1 MNRSII
7 TKEDVAMM
15 SKINKDIIFWFGL
28 IFLGIFT
35 GATLMFRDVY
45 QGFGSV
51 TFGVVPDFTLTDQL
65 GNSVTQDDFSNQ
77 VWVGSFLSTNC
88 KNDKSCKDLLEMT
101 ASIHQQ
107 IKDDP
112 KTRMV
117 SLISHADIFS
127 NKSIISTLDVQ
138 HDHWKFLNGDPQLI
152 NILATRCLQKKLPI
166 GGYDTRLFLV
176 DQNGIIRGY
185 YQADRLEEVKKLVK
199 DIKTL
204 V

>member
-1 MNRSII
+1 
-7 TKEDVAMM
+7 
-15 SKINKDIIFWFGL
+15 
-28 IFLGIFT
+28 
-35 GATLMFRDVY
+35 
-45 QGFGSV
+45 
-51 TFGVVPDFTLTDQL
+51 
-65 GNSVTQDDFSNQ
+65 
-77 VWVGSFLSTNC
+77 
-88 KNDKSCKDLLEMT
+88 MT

-127 NKSIISTLDVQ
+127 NKSIISTLNVQ

-152 NILATRCLQKKLPI
+152 NILATTCLQKKLPI